1 MRKYQATGYVT
12 IQRAGPSNVRPSAW
26 ANEAAPM
33 LIDVFAQL
41 GLVKDDVELRERDR
55 TATSE
60 RHT

>member
-1 MRKYQATGYVT
+1 
-12 IQRAGPSNVRPSAW
+12 
-26 ANEAAPM
+26 M

-60 RHT
+60 RRT